1 MMNLRFLILGSFAGL
16 TLLPGCRPIESGN
29 PSARQSANKAE
40 PHSKQVRVSFT
51 ESIRPILSNHC
62 TICHNSEVLPTRP
75 NFETRE
81 GAMKS
86 GMIVPGNPDASR
98 ILSLIKEDPAAEKAI
113 PPVNHRL
120 TNDQITLLKTWIE
133 EGADWPGGEAGR
145 VKPAFIPRE

>member
-1 MMNLRFLILGSFAGL
+1 
-16 TLLPGCRPIESGN
+16 
-29 PSARQSANKAE
+29 
-40 PHSKQVRVSFT
+40 
-51 ESIRPILSNHC
+51 
-62 TICHNSEVLPTRP
+62 
-75 NFETRE
+75 
-81 GAMKS
+81 MKS